1 MNKEYIVRKSST
13 ITLNIT
19 DGKVD
24 SFREIDESNR
34 TVRVYEDGKIGV
46 AGGLGEVDM
55 AELEAAAVAKL
66 ANGIPYKSTLNAGIK
81 KQIINEKPVIDKEKI
96 LPTAK
101 RLARRVALACPRFLI
116 NGKVRLGEH
125 SGSYS
130 NSEQTELAF
139 KSSNLSI
146 SFQVKDKDSSNIADV
161 YYGTSVGRYG
171 KSVEDKIVADVKAL
185 HDNFFTE
192 KIVLP
197 DGEYPVI
204 LEPYD
209 ICGHI
214 FKDFIAEYYV
224 SGGSLFSGKAG
235 TKVFNEKLSVLV
247 DRNPKTNRVAPFYDE
262 EGEIAKNYR
271 APLIEKGV
279 LKGILNTKNTANTF
293 GLKPSKTSGGAY
305 DGVPAIGVA
314 GLYAEST
321 APDLKTLLGDKKAI
335 WIAISSG
342 GDITT
347 EGVVGMPV
355 MLAFLVE
362 NGEIKGRVADFNAS
376 GNIFEMLGDGFVGVS
391 KQNILSSSESEMI
404 VVNMKV
410 ING

>member
-1 MNKEYIVRKSST
+1 
-13 ITLNIT
+13 
-19 DGKVD
+19 
-24 SFREIDESNR
+24 
-34 TVRVYEDGKIGV
+34 
-46 AGGLGEVDM
+46 
-55 AELEAAAVAKL
+55 
-66 ANGIPYKSTLNAGIK
+66 
-81 KQIINEKPVIDKEKI
+81 
-96 LPTAK
+96 
-101 RLARRVALACPRFLI
+101 
-116 NGKVRLGEH
+116 
-125 SGSYS
+125 
-130 NSEQTELAF
+130 
-139 KSSNLSI
+139 
-146 SFQVKDKDSSNIADV
+146 
-161 YYGTSVGRYG
+161 
-171 KSVEDKIVADVKAL
+171 
-185 HDNFFTE
+185 
-192 KIVLP
+192 LP

-235 TKVFNEKLSVLV
+235 TKVFNEKLSLSV

-271 APLIEKGV
+271 ATLIEKGV
-279 LKGILNTKNTANTF
+279 LTGVLNTKNTANTF

-305 DGVPAIGVA
+305 DGVPGLEVA

-347 EGVVGMPV
+347 EGVIGMPV

-376 GNIFEMLGDGFVGVS
+376 GNIFEMLGEGFIGVS
-391 KQNILSSSESEMI
+391 KQNIMSASDAEMI